1 MKAKILACGV
11 LAMALLGASAVHAAD
26 MPADANRHGC
36 VACHAIDAK
45 RIGPAWQDVANRYRG
60 DAAARDMLIAKVKG
74 GGSGNWTEVTGGVPM
89 PPNGP
94 RVPDEDIAALV
105 DFILNLE

>member
-1 MKAKILACGV
+1 MKAEILACGV
-11 LAMALLGASAVHAAD
+11 LAMALFGASAAHAAD
-26 MPADANRHGC
+26 LPADANRHGC

-45 RIGPAWQDVANRYRG
+45 RIGPAWQDVADRYRG
-60 DAAARDMLIAKVKG
+60 DAAARELLIGKVKS

-89 PPNGP
+89 PPNAP

-105 DFILNLE
+105 DFILSLE